1 MSTKGNIENTEFS
14 GKMNLQDS
22 FGINYQMYMDPF
34 RTLNSRISKQ
44 LKMMSEDRNK
54 ISYKTQNQIQ
64 NLEISHSNQEV
75 MKMNSLPP
83 SLLNQENIFNQNF
96 CAPINSNP
104 KSQMIEEISNSQSKN
119 QTQQGEQYSFPVQF
133 REGNEDCTNTYSPK
147 QIQNYTNENRNYNCG
162 DNNELSNYQ
171 DPQTWIGKT
180 ESSCFS
186 KKGTKNYHMYMYIE
200 IFPISRKINA

>member
-44 LKMMSEDRNK
+44 LKMTSEDRNK
-54 ISYKTQNQIQ
+54 ISYKTENQIQ

-186 KKGTKNYHMYMYIE
+186 EKGTKNYHMYMYIE